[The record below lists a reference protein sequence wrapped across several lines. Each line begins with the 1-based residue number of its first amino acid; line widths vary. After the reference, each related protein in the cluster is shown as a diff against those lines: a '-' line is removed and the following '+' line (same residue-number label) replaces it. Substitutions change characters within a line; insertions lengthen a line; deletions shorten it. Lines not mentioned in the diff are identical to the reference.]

1 MSADAVC
8 LVYRASK
15 GCAQYAFGSVDAL
28 EAWAA
33 RHPYRNERL
42 RVMPMANRQF
52 LPEATLPAAEAADYL
67 RKALKEA
74 NP

>member
-8 LVYRASK
+8 LVYRTSK
-15 GCAQYAFGSVDAL
+15 GCTQYAFGSVDAL
-28 EAWAA
+28 QAWAA

-52 LPEATLPAAEAADYL
+52 LPEAVLPAAEAADYL
-67 RKALKEA
+67 RNALKA
-74 NP
+74 VTP